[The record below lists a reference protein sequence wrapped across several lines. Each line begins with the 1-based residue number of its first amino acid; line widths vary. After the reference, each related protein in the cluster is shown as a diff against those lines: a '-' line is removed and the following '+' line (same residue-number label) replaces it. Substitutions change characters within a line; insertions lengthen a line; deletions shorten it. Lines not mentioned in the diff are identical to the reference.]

1 MNCFSELKYSMYVDR
16 ELPADEA
23 RLLET
28 HLFVCPRCR
37 ALVDALRV
45 EGRALEDVL
54 RSEEERPES
63 PRIGLSLLWTVLSAV
78 ALVLVLD
85 QAADWLQEL
94 IPSTADWLNPFHPS
108 TLINLLFSFTTS
120 LANVSEGGAMLNTI
134 VTTLGVLILGLSSVI
149 GLYLL
154 VKRRSSVS
162 AMILAGL
169 AVVALLP
176 SSGSAIEIRH
186 EGRVTVS
193 RNETIDG
200 TLIAA
205 GETVNIDGT
214 VNGDLVA
221 SARNV
226 NVRGTVKGDV
236 VCLAKTLDL
245 RGSAEGNLYGVVGT
259 FDLRGTVER
268 NIYALVQ
275 EALEIDDSGRV
286 GGDMIAGAGNGRFD
300 GAVGR
305 DVLLFCGENAHVQGK
320 VGRNF
325 QAYVG
330 DITLSPPGGVGGNLR
345 LFVRDKDHVHLDPG
359 VAVGGKTDIQ
369 IRKPQ
374 PSRYAGPKY
383 YFWEAVKL
391 AAALITGLLVAWL
404 FPALF
409 RTPLDRPGA
418 LAALGGFHAGA
429 EGRAL
434 LKAAG
439 VGFLVLVATPV
450 AALLLAFT
458 LVGLPIAILTL
469 FSWLAGLYLAKVFVG
484 ALIGQGILK
493 PQAGHSSSF
502 ALSLL
507 LGLFIVFVA
516 IDIPYVGG
524 WLNFAVI
531 LLGLGIAVLQAF
543 THWPRGIA
551 SHRSQMALAD
561 PIK

>member
-23 RLLET
+23 RLLEA
-28 HLFVCPRCR
+28 HLFICPRCR
-37 ALVDALRV
+37 ALVDALGV
-45 EGRALEDVL
+45 EGRALADVL
-54 RSEEERPES
+54 RCEEEGPES

-85 QAADWLQEL
+85 QAADWLQGL

-108 TLINLLFSFTTS
+108 TLLNLLFSFTMS
-120 LANVSEGGAMLNTI
+120 LANASEGVTMLDTI
-134 VTTLGVLILGLSSVI
+134 VTTLGALILGLSSLV

-154 VKRRSSVS
+154 VKRRGSLP
-162 AMILAGL
+162 ALLLAGL
-169 AVVALLP
+169 AVVLLLP
-176 SSGSAIEIRH
+176 SPGSAIEFRH
-186 EGRVTVS
+186 ESKVTVRS
-193 RNETIDG
+193 NETIDG

-205 GETVNIDGT
+205 GDTVNIDGT
-214 VNGDLVA
+214 VNGDLVV
-221 SARNV
+221 SGRSV

-236 VCLAKTLDL
+236 LCFSQTLDFS
-245 RGSAEGNLYGVVGT
+245 GNAEGNLYGLIHA

-268 NIYALVQ
+268 NLYAGVQ
-275 EALEIDDSGRV
+275 ALQIDSSGRV
-286 GGDMIAGAGNGRFD
+286 GGDVIAGTGDGRFE

-305 DVLLFCGENAHVQGK
+305 DVLLAATGDAHVEGG

-330 DITLSPPGGVGGNLR
+330 DITLFPPGRVGGNLR

-369 IRKPQ
+369 TRKPE
-374 PSRYAGPKY
+374 PSRYRRPKF
-383 YFWEAVKL
+383 YFWEAVQL
-391 AAALITGLLVAWL
+391 AAALITGLLIAWL

-409 RTPLDRPGA
+409 GVSVNRLGA
-418 LAALGGFHAGA
+418 LTALVGFHAGQ

-439 VGFLVLVATPV
+439 VGFLVLVAAPV
-450 AALLLAFT
+450 AAVILAFT

-469 FSWLAGLYLAKVFVG
+469 FTWLAGLYLAKVFVG
-484 ALIGQGILK
+484 AFIGQGMLK
-493 PQAGHSSSF
+493 SQAGPPRPF
-502 ALSLL
+502 ALNLL

-516 IDIPYVGG
+516 IDIPYVGS
-524 WLNFAVI
+524 WLNFLVI
-531 LLGLGIAVLQAF
+531 LLGLGIAVTQAF
-543 THWPRGIA
+543 THWPRSTPPHG
-551 SHRSQMALAD
+551 SQH
-561 PIK
+561 

>member
-37 ALVDALRV
+37 ALVDALRI

-54 RSEEERPES
+54 RSEEERPER
-63 PRIGLSLLWTVLSAV
+63 PRIGLSLLWTVVSAV
-78 ALVLVLD
+78 GLVLILD
-85 QAADWLQEL
+85 QAAGWLQEL
-94 IPSTADWLNPFHPS
+94 VPSTADWLNPFHPS
-108 TLINLLFSFTTS
+108 TLLSLLLSFTMS
-120 LANVSEGGAMLNTI
+120 LADASEGVTMLNTI
-134 VTTLGVLILGLSSVI
+134 VTALGVIILGVSSLVV
-149 GLYLL
+149 LYLL
-154 VKRRSSVS
+154 VKRRSSLS
-162 AMILAGL
+162 AMILAGSAMVL
-169 AVVALLP
+169 LLP

-186 EGRVTVS
+186 QGRVTVS

-205 GETVNIDGT
+205 GDTVDIDGT
-214 VNGDLVA
+214 VNGDLVV
-221 SARNV
+221 SARSV
-226 NVRGTVKGDV
+226 NVRGAVKGDV
-236 VCLAKTLDL
+236 LCLAKTVNF
-245 RGSAEGNLYGVVGT
+245 RGNTDGNLYGIT
-259 FDLRGTVER
+259 QAFDLRGTVDR
-268 NIYALVQ
+268 NIYALVH
-275 EALEIDDSGRV
+275 EVLEINDSGRV
-286 GGDMIAGAGNGRFD
+286 GGDVIAGTGNGRFE
-300 GAVGR
+300 GTVGR
-305 DVLLFCGENAHVQGK
+305 DVLLFGENAHVEGR
-320 VGRNF
+320 VGRDF
-325 QAYVG
+325 QAHVG
-330 DITLSPPGGVGGNLR
+330 DITLAPPGGVGGDLR
-345 LFVRDKDHVHLDPG
+345 LYVREKDHVHLNPG
-359 VAVGGKTDIQ
+359 VTVGGKTDIQ
-369 IRKPQ
+369 IQRPQ
-374 PSRYAGPKY
+374 PSRYTGPKY

-391 AAALITGLLVAWL
+391 VAALITGLLIAWL

-409 RTPLDRPGA
+409 RTSLDRPGP
-418 LAALGGFHAGA
+418 LAAFGGLHTAP

-439 VGFLVLVATPV
+439 VGFLVLVAAPV

-469 FSWLAGLYLAKVFVG
+469 FTWLAGLYLAKVFVG

-543 THWPRGIA
+543 TYWPRVTT
-551 SHRSQMALAD
+551 SNRPQMALAD
-561 PIK
+561 PSR

>member
-1 MNCFSELKYSMYVDR
+1 MNCFSELKYSMYVDH

-45 EGRALEDVL
+45 EGRALAEVL
-54 RSEEERPES
+54 ASEEERPES
-63 PRIGLSLLWTVLSAV
+63 PRIGFSLLWTVVSAV

-85 QAADWLQEL
+85 QAAGWLQGL

-108 TLINLLFSFTTS
+108 TALNLLVSFATS
-120 LANVSEGGAMLNTI
+120 LADASEGVTMLNTI
-134 VTTLGVLILGLSSVI
+134 VTTIGAFILGLSSLV

-154 VKRRSSVS
+154 VKRRSSLS
-162 AMILAGL
+162 AMLLAGL
-169 AVVALLP
+169 AVVLLP
-176 SSGSAIEIRH
+176 SPGSAIEIRH

-205 GETVNIDGT
+205 GDTVNIDGI
-214 VNGDLVA
+214 VNGDLVVF
-221 SARNV
+221 ARGV

-236 VCLAKTLDL
+236 LCLARIVDF
-245 RGSAEGNLYGVVGT
+245 RGSAEGNMYGVAQA

-268 NIYALVQ
+268 NIYVLVH
-275 EALEIDDSGRV
+275 EAFEIGDSGRV
-286 GGDMIAGAGNGRFD
+286 GGDVIAATANGRFE

-305 DVLLFCGENAHVQGK
+305 DVLLFGENAHVEAK

-325 QAYVG
+325 QAHVG
-330 DITLSPPGGVGGNLR
+330 DITLAPPGGVGGNLR

-359 VAVGGKTDIQ
+359 VTVGGKTDIQ

-374 PSRYAGPKY
+374 PSRYSGPKY

-391 AAALITGLLVAWL
+391 AAALITGLFIAWL

-409 RTPLDRPGA
+409 RTSLDRPGA
-418 LAALGGFHAGA
+418 LTALGGFHAGP
-429 EGRAL
+429 GGQGL

-439 VGFLVLVATPV
+439 LGFLVLVAAPV
-450 AALLLAFT
+450 AALILAFT
-458 LVGLPIAILTL
+458 LLGLPIAILTL
-469 FSWLAGLYLAKVFVG
+469 FTWVAGLYLAKVFVG

-493 PQAGHSSSF
+493 PQAGQPPSF

-524 WLNFAVI
+524 WLYFLVI
-531 LLGLGIAVLQAF
+531 LLGLGIAVIQAS
-543 THWPRGIA
+543 TYWPRRTG
-551 SHRSQMALAD
+551 SQMTPAD
-561 PIK
+561 LSR